1 MNRDELKTGIAN
13 SAFGVLLMRPIDI
26 YQQTDRALK
35 YAALFIVMTFV
46 IVFLWEI
53 IYGVLVHP
61 VQYLSVGFAMC
72 MFYLLLLALSEHI
85 GFDRRISPAPRR
97 TSC

>member
-1 MNRDELKTGIAN
+1 M
-13 SAFGVLLMRPIDI
+13 LLIRPVDI
-26 YQQTDRALK
+26 YQQSDRALK

-61 VQYLSVGFAMC
+61 VQYLLVGFAMC
-72 MFYLLLLALSEHI
+72 MF
-85 GFDRRISPAPRR
+85 
-97 TSC
+97 